1 MLKALLFALFST
13 AALLAVLL
21 LFAIDDSP
29 LPSLNQGLTRED
41 IQRAKQLLHVRP
53 EERSQL
59 KTVYLDQKDL
69 NIAVSYLLDHFVENT
84 TQVHFGQDR
93 IDCQIAVFVPESLL
107 GHYLDFSFSV
117 RQVNDTIRLKSFK
130 VGEISIPDPAANLVI
145 PALVRYT
152 PLNDYWQ
159 VLAQYVK
166 DVRIG
171 PQTLEISYLGSIVD
185 AAKQLVIRK
194 HAEYPNLHLYQQQ
207 INEIV
212 GRHDP
217 NWRLSLI
224 DLLQP
229 LFAVAYQNTPEA
241 DAIQENR
248 AIIIAVASYIYKRDL
263 RRYLPLGLVYSKEYP
278 VFAYKRVDIPQHFIA
293 SALLAAVDSSLL
305 VEKMGVDKE
314 LGDARQGSGFSFI
327 DLSADIAGSRFGRM
341 AIASQTQARLLQKL
355 MAETKDYSAI
365 VPDVQ
370 DLPEH
375 MDEAD
380 FKQRF
385 ENVGSKRYKEIIAEI
400 DKRLDTLPLYQPQ

>member
-13 AALLAVLL
+13 AALLAVML

-29 LPSLNQGLTRED
+29 LPSLNQGLTRDD
-41 IQRAKQLLHVRP
+41 IQRAKQLLQVRP

-59 KTVYLDQKDL
+59 KTVNLDQKDL
-69 NIAVSYLLDHFVENT
+69 NIAASYLLDHFVENT

-93 IDCQIAVFVPESLL
+93 IDCQIAVFVPETLF

-117 RQVNDTIRLKSFK
+117 RQLNDSIRLKSFK
-130 VGEISIPDPAANLVI
+130 VGEISIPDPAANLLI
-145 PALVRYT
+145 PALVIHT

-159 VLAQYVK
+159 VLTQYVK
-166 DVRIG
+166 NVQIG
-171 PQTLEISYLGSIVD
+171 PQTLEISYLGSIAD

-207 INEIV
+207 INDIV
-212 GRHDP
+212 NRHDP
-217 NWRLSLI
+217 DWRLSLI
-224 DLLQP
+224 ELLQP
-229 LFAVAYQNTPEA
+229 LFATAYQNTPEA

-263 RRYLPLGLVYSKEYP
+263 RRFLPLGLIYSKEYP

-293 SALLAAVDSSLL
+293 SALLAAVDASLL
-305 VEKMGVDKE
+305 GERMGVDKE

-327 DLSADIAGSRFGRM
+327 DLSADMAGSRFGRM
-341 AIASQTQARLLQKL
+341 AIASQNKARLLQKL

-365 VPDVQ
+365 IPEVQ

-375 MDEAD
+375 MDEMD

-385 ENVGSKRYKEIIAEI
+385 ERVGSKRYQEVISEI
-400 DKRLDTLPLYQPQ
+400 DKRLDDLPLYQ

>member
-29 LPSLNQGLTRED
+29 LPSLNQGLTRDD
-41 IQRAKQLLHVRP
+41 IQRAKQLLQVRP

-59 KTVYLDQKDL
+59 KTVNLDQKDL
-69 NIAVSYLLDHFVENT
+69 NIATSYLLDHFVENT

-93 IDCQIAVFVPESLL
+93 IDCQIAVFVPETLF

-117 RQVNDTIRLKSFK
+117 RQLNDSIRLKSFK
-130 VGEISIPDPAANLVI
+130 VGEISIPDPAANLLI
-145 PALVRYT
+145 PALVTHT

-159 VLAQYVK
+159 VLTQYVK
-166 DVRIG
+166 NVQIG
-171 PQTLEISYLGSIVD
+171 PQTLEISYLGSIAD

-207 INEIV
+207 INDIV
-212 GRHDP
+212 NRHDP
-217 NWRLSLI
+217 DWRLSLI
-224 DLLQP
+224 ELLQP
-229 LFAVAYQNTPEA
+229 LFATAYQNTPEA

-263 RRYLPLGLVYSKEYP
+263 RRFLPVGLVYSKEYP

-293 SALLAAVDSSLL
+293 SALLAAVDASLL
-305 VEKMGVDKE
+305 GERMGVDKE

-327 DLSADIAGSRFGRM
+327 DLSADMAGSRFGRM
-341 AIASQTQARLLQKL
+341 AIASQTKARLLQKL

-365 VPDVQ
+365 IPEVQ

-375 MDEAD
+375 MDEMD

-385 ENVGSKRYKEIIAEI
+385 ERVGSKRYQEVISEI
-400 DKRLDTLPLYQPQ
+400 DKRLDDLPLYQ

>member
-29 LPSLNQGLTRED
+29 LPSLNQGLTRDD
-41 IQRAKQLLHVRP
+41 IQRAKQLLQVRP

-59 KTVYLDQKDL
+59 KTVNLDQKDL
-69 NIAVSYLLDHFVENT
+69 NIAASYLLDHFVENT

-93 IDCQIAVFVPESLL
+93 IDCQIAVFVPETLF

-117 RQVNDTIRLKSFK
+117 RQLNDTIRLKSFK
-130 VGEISIPDPAANLVI
+130 VGEISIPDPAANLLI
-145 PALVRYT
+145 PALVIHT

-159 VLAQYVK
+159 VLTQYVK
-166 DVRIG
+166 NVQIG
-171 PQTLEISYLGSIVD
+171 PQTLEISYLGSIAD

-207 INEIV
+207 INDIV
-212 GRHDP
+212 NRHDP
-217 NWRLSLI
+217 DWRLSLI
-224 DLLQP
+224 ELLQP
-229 LFAVAYQNTPEA
+229 LFATAYQNTPEA

-263 RRYLPLGLVYSKEYP
+263 RRFLPLGLVYSKEYP

-293 SALLAAVDSSLL
+293 SALLAAVDASLL
-305 VEKMGVDKE
+305 GERMGVDKE

-327 DLSADIAGSRFGRM
+327 DLSADMAGSRFGRM
-341 AIASQTQARLLQKL
+341 AIASQNKARLLQKL

-365 VPDVQ
+365 IPEVQ

-375 MDEAD
+375 MDEMD

-385 ENVGSKRYKEIIAEI
+385 ERVGSKRYQEVISEI
-400 DKRLDTLPLYQPQ
+400 DKRLDDLPLYQ

>member
-13 AALLAVLL
+13 AALLAVVL

-29 LPSLNQGLTRED
+29 LPSLNQGLTRDD
-41 IQRAKQLLHVRP
+41 IQRAKQLLQVRP

-59 KTVYLDQKDL
+59 KTVNLDQKDL
-69 NIAVSYLLDHFVENT
+69 TIAASYLLDHFVENT

-93 IDCQIAVFVPESLL
+93 IDCQIAVFVPETLF

-117 RQVNDTIRLKSFK
+117 RQLNDTIRLKSFK
-130 VGEISIPDPAANLVI
+130 VGEISSPDPAANLLI
-145 PALVRYT
+145 PALVIHT

-166 DVRIG
+166 NVRIG

-185 AAKQLVIRK
+185 AARQLVIRK

-207 INEIV
+207 INDIV

-229 LFAVAYQNTPEA
+229 LFASAYQNTPEA

-248 AIIIAVASYIYKRDL
+248 AIIIAVASYVYKRDL
-263 RRYLPLGLVYSKEYP
+263 RRFLPLGLVYSKEYP

-305 VEKMGVDKE
+305 GERMGIDKE

-327 DLSADIAGSRFGRM
+327 DLSADMAGNRFGRM
-341 AIASQTQARLLQKL
+341 AIASHAKARLLQKV
-355 MAETKDYSAI
+355 MAETNDYSAF

-375 MDEAD
+375 MDETD
-380 FKQRF
+380 CKKRF
-385 ENVGSKRYKEIIAEI
+385 ERIGSKRYKEVISEI
-400 DKRLDTLPLYQPQ
+400 DKRLDDLPLYR